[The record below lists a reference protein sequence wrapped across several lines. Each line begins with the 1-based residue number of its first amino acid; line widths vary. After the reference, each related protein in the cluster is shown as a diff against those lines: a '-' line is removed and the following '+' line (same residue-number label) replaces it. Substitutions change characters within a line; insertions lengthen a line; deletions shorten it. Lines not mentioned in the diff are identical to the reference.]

1 MFEKN
6 FNSVIGIDT
15 EKGKVH
21 FYSAEKGNK
30 NAISYFVGSYRAKPF
45 SKGFYEK
52 LSGMIEK
59 YRESN
64 SSALQKVSIVLSD
77 TTVLT
82 DMVNLPIIHKKA
94 MDTSLNASLANLYG
108 GADLKF
114 NRLLAMQSKQFATYA
129 VTGMRKDILVKL
141 HDVLASNQI
150 SGGNVTYASAA
161 ATNAAMILNPKLK
174 NASFVLLDIK
184 DGITR
189 IALVVKGKTLG
200 FYSLPFGVG
209 VLKSD
214 IVEAE
219 NMLFDHPSAELLVL
233 NAQEKAKAKALT
245 MAEDFMTLPLTEEE
259 EAEEAAAA
267 QAAEAGAE
275 AEAEE
280 EDDDDDEEAEAAAE
294 PIVISGRLRKKTP
307 RKLPKFM
314 QRPDPT
320 TREGYVFENF
330 RVFVKWTLEFI
341 ASNPSITAIGAP
353 EAVYVNMPEEFS
365 FLYDMV
371 NAEAKENG
379 IRFEPLAG
387 DHNELIRK
395 NLELYGGFFVGQH
408 NKFNNFHSTQLDSMK
423 TKASERAATKG
434 LASSGSIGDSIK
446 KIAGSVG
453 AAIKKIA
460 TYEIGGKKK

>member
-6 FNSVIGIDT
+6 YNSVIGIDT

-21 FYSAEKGNK
+21 FYSTDKRNKGD
-30 NAISYFVGSYRAKPF
+30 ISYFVGSYKAKAF

-52 LSGMIEK
+52 LSSMIEK

-77 TTVLT
+77 STVLT

-94 MDTSLNASLANLYG
+94 MDTSLTASLSNLYG
-108 GADLKF
+108 SGDLKY

-129 VTGMRKDILVKL
+129 VTGMRKDILVKIQ
-141 HDVLASNQI
+141 DVLASNQI

-161 ATNAAMILNPKLK
+161 ATNAAMMLNPKLK

-184 DGITR
+184 EDFTR
-189 IALVVKGKTLG
+189 IALVVKGRTLG
-200 FYSLPFGVG
+200 FYSLPFGHA
-209 VLKSD
+209 VLKTD
-214 IVEAE
+214 MVEAE

-245 MAEDFMTLPLTEEE
+245 MADDFMSLPLTEEE
-259 EAEEAAAA
+259 EAE
-267 QAAEAGAE
+267 AAEAQATD
-275 AEAEE
+275 A
-280 EDDDDDEEAEAAAE
+280 EDDEDDEEESEAAAE
-294 PIVISGRLRKKTP
+294 PIVISGKLRKKTP
-307 RKLPKFM
+307 RKLPKYM

-320 TREGYVFENF
+320 TREGFVYENF

-341 ASNPSITAIGAP
+341 ASNTSITAIGAP

-365 FLYDMV
+365 YLYAMV
-371 NAEAKENG
+371 NEEAMENG

-387 DHNELIRK
+387 EQNDLVRA
-395 NLELYGGFFVGQH
+395 NLELYGGFFVGQL

-423 TKASERAATKG
+423 TRASEKAASRG
-434 LASSGSIGDSIK
+434 LAASGSFGDSIK
-446 KIAGSVG
+446 KAFGAIG

-460 TYEIGGKKK
+460 TYEIGGKK